1 MKKIAVVLLALSLT
15 VLLAGSA
22 TADRHI
28 HAVHVDH
35 HSHLNGVD
43 IDFEDGSIIFTDCE
57 FGETVEITEDYELYV
72 NDRLVELDEN
82 QQELVREYYDLFDE
96 IIEEAKEIGWEGA
109 KIGVSGAKLGLKAL
123 GGLFK
128 VIFTSY
134 DSDDLERDM
143 EREADR
149 LEAKA
154 KVLERKAEQIE
165 DLAEDLEDLAY
176 DMAEDIPEIGELD
189 WWF

>member
-1 MKKIAVVLLALSLT
+1 MKRISVVFFALCLAT
-15 VLLAGSA
+15 GLAGSA
-22 TADRHI
+22 HAGRHI
-28 HAVHVDH
+28 HAVHVDN

-43 IDFEDGSIIFTDCE
+43 IDFEDGSIIFTDSE
-57 FGETVEITEDYELYV
+57 YGETVEITEEYELYV

-82 QQELVREYYDLFDE
+82 QQELVKEYYVLCDE
-96 IIEEAKEIGWEGA
+96 IVEEAKEIGWEGA

-143 EREADR
+143 ERAADK
-149 LEAKA
+149 LEARA
-154 KVLERKAEQIE
+154 KVLERKARVIE
-165 DLAEDLEDLAY
+165 DKAEDLEELA
-176 DMAEDIPEIGELD
+176 DEMSTEIPEIGDLD
-189 WWF
+189 WF